1 MNVSVGSLILAHL
14 PCVKKKKNNNKV
26 LFLTRQISMNHGVS
40 QFRREMVRRH
50 FKRKGLNEK
59 ISYLFYLKKLIKY

>member
-14 PCVKKKKNNNKV
+14 PCGKKKNNNKV

-40 QFRREMVRRH
+40 QFRREMVRRP